1 MRTTLCLLALAA
13 LLSARHDAAL
23 TQQTVQE
30 PSTERVFPAEVTI
43 KAGEASYTLK
53 ATGAAVRKKV
63 IIKVYGMVHYLQDP
77 PRCSEAEAFRTIL
90 KDGKAKQITMEFV
103 RDVTTDQIRDAYR
116 DGFEAN
122 ATDAEKKEI
131 APHVETFLSYFDA
144 GVKENQQ
151 FVLRWLPGGKIVP
164 IINNAEKPA
173 IVNATFARVLWTI
186 WFGEDSIVDRED
198 LVKFMVP

>member
-1 MRTTLCLLALAA
+1 MRTAFSLLALAA
-13 LLSARHDAAL
+13 LLLTRHDVVL

-30 PSTERVFPAEVTI
+30 PSTEKVFPAEVTF
-43 KAGEASYTLK
+43 KAGETSYTLK
-53 ATGAAVRKKV
+53 ATGTSVRKKV

-90 KDGKAKQITMEFV
+90 KDGKAKQITMAFV
-103 RDVTTDQIRDAYR
+103 RDVTVDQIRGAYR

-131 APHVETFLSYFDA
+131 APYIETFLSNFDA
-144 GVKENQQ
+144 EVKENQQ
-151 FVLRWLPGGKIVP
+151 FVLRWFPGGKIVP
-164 IINNAEKPA
+164 IINNVEKSP

-186 WFGEDSIVDRED
+186 WFGEDSIVDRDD
-198 LVKFMVP
+198 LVQFMIP